1 MFDCAS
7 AYPLGDHRENN
18 YDNKNNNCE
27 CPRGGN
33 SALFLNLFLHWS
45 RQKKKKRIAKLS
57 QPASCSFQRRW
68 YSDTW
73 YIYGFCITMKF
84 F

>member
-1 MFDCAS
+1 MFECAS

-45 RQKKKKRIAKLS
+45 RQKKKKKGLLS
-57 QPASCSFQRRW
+57 SHNLLHVLYKGGGIVTPGTYMAFV
-68 YSDTW
+68 
-73 YIYGFCITMKF
+73 
-84 F
+84 

>member
-1 MFDCAS
+1 MPQRWEFRLIFKFIFTLVQA
-7 AYPLGDHRENN
+7 
-18 YDNKNNNCE
+18 
-27 CPRGGN
+27 
-33 SALFLNLFLHWS
+33 
-45 RQKKKKRIAKLS
+45 KKKKRIAKLS